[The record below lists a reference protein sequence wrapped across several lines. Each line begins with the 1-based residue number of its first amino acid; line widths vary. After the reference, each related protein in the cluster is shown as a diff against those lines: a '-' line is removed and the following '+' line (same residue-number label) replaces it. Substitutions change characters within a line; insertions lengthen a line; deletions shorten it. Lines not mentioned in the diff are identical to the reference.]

1 MQITKIVN
9 NNIVIS
15 EDKNHKEVV
24 LMGKGLGFQKH
35 KGDEIKLSQIEKT
48 YVMKDHGMTQRF
60 QEMLTDIP
68 IERVKICNKIIQYAK
83 DTLQKNIN
91 DNIYVSL
98 TDHINFA
105 IERYQKKMLFSNP
118 LLREVRTFYREE
130 YLIGT
135 FALDL
140 IERRLG
146 ITFPADEAASIAL
159 HIVNAEYNTR
169 MRDTIDMTKIIQD
182 VLKLVGDYFHIEL
195 DETSTSYERMI
206 THLRFLAHRIYSG
219 ESLDDGAGLEE
230 FHAMIRQMYPEEYA
244 CSRGVKEF
252 IWQTYGHEVSEEEV
266 SYLSVHIR
274 RVRNCSSQA

>member
-1 MQITKIVN
+1 
-9 NNIVIS
+9 
-15 EDKNHKEVV
+15 
-24 LMGKGLGFQKH
+24 
-35 KGDEIKLSQIEKT
+35 
-48 YVMKDHGMTQRF
+48 
-60 QEMLTDIP
+60 
-68 IERVKICNKIIQYAK
+68 
-83 DTLQKNIN
+83 
-91 DNIYVSL
+91 
-98 TDHINFA
+98 
-105 IERYQKKMLFSNP
+105 
-118 LLREVRTFYREE
+118 
-130 YLIGT
+130 
-135 FALDL
+135 
-140 IERRLG
+140 
-146 ITFPADEAASIAL
+146 
-159 HIVNAEYNTR
+159 

-274 RVRNCSSQA
+274 RVRNCSPQA